1 MTPKELRESRANIL
15 TNARKLNDKVESEK
29 RVMNGEEQ
37 AQWDTMMSDAADLK
51 QRFEQAEKLVEFENS
66 VKQQVE
72 APALGATQ
80 VQNRIEASGPSAQ
93 DRDQAFTA
101 WTMHNSDMDVP
112 ENLRES
118 AKKCGV
124 RLDAK
129 EFKFNLSNKSFAQIK
144 NASGQNVTTVGD
156 GGYLVPEGF
165 VANLEAAMLAFGGV
179 LNHADVLRTN
189 SGNDL
194 PWPMMNDT
202 GNTGALLAE
211 DAEATKLDLAFTSK
225 TYSAYKYT
233 SRLILVSQEL
243 LEDSAINIPNIVGAA
258 AGERLGRALNTAA
271 TTGTGSSQPG
281 GIVTGA
287 AAGVTAAGVA
297 AITTDEVKNLKR
309 ACDVAYRPNAKW
321 MFHDDVAGYLMKLK
335 DGQSNYIWEE
345 NYRSGDPAQLLG
357 HDVVINN
364 DMSSTIT
371 ASDIT
376 VLFGDISKHKVR
388 MVNDVRLYRMSERY
402 REFDQDGFVA
412 FMRFDSGV
420 LNAGGNPIVKLT
432 QAAS

>member
-1 MTPKELRESRANIL
+1 MTPKELREERAGIIA
-15 TNARKLNDKVESEK
+15 NARQKHDEATKAGIE
-29 RVMNGEEQ
+29 MTGEELAAWD
-37 AQWDTMMSDAADLK
+37 AQMSDAADLLNK
-51 QRFEQAEKLVEFENS
+51 AERLEKLE
-66 VKQQVE
+66 KLE
-72 APALGATQ
+72 ASIKTTSEASELGATQ
-80 VQNRIEASGPSAQ
+80 VQNRPESTGPSAQ

-112 ENLRES
+112 ENLRQS
-118 AKKCGV
+118 AEKCGV

-129 EFKFNLSNKSFAQIK
+129 EFKFNLSNRSFGQIK
-144 NASGQNVTTVGD
+144 NASGQNVTTAGD

-165 VANLEAAMLAFGGV
+165 VANMEAAMLAFGGI

-297 AITTDEVKNLKR
+297 AITTDEIKNLKR

-321 MFHDDVAGYLMKLK
+321 MFHDDVAGYIMKLK

-357 HDVVINN
+357 HDVVVNN